1 MDNYLEIDL
10 LSKEVT
16 DNIVDYFS
24 LCKWKSG
31 SESGGHRYKINLEM
45 IRDENY
51 DVVDNKLIN
60 GFRCSRDANTFTMPS
75 SLTATIFSK
84 MEVGG
89 QYPIHTDASSL
100 GHYSMTTFLSNPE
113 DYDGG
118 ELQLYLNGGIKSIK
132 LERGR
137 SIIYHTGIPHAVSQ
151 VTRGERLVGVNWI
164 LSSYVDTDLRDIAR
178 NIKRMMDYYSDLNE
192 DTSELPYGEMIKH
205 PQFILKDILT
215 GFERRFDTMKSR
227 GIDNNM
233 L

>member
-1 MDNYLEIDL
+1 MDNYLEVDL
-10 LSKEVT
+10 LSKET
-16 DNIVDYFS
+16 IDSIVDYFP
-24 LCKWKSG
+24 LCNWESG
-31 SESGGHRYKINLEM
+31 SENGGHRYKINLEM
-45 IRDENY
+45 VKDENY

-60 GFRCSRDANTFTMPS
+60 GFRCSRDAKTFTMPS

-84 MEVGG
+84 MGVGG
-89 QYPIHTDASSL
+89 QYPIHTDASFL

-118 ELQLYLNGGIKSIK
+118 ELQLYLNGSIKSFK

-137 SIIYHTGIPHAVSQ
+137 CIIYHTGTPHAVSK

-164 LSSYVDTDLRDIAR
+164 LSSYIDTDLRDIAR

-192 DTSELPYGEMIKH
+192 DTSELSYEEMMNH

-227 GIDNNM
+227 GMDNNM